1 MGKPIVVLCSVAAFA
16 GFAATNASATPIAPP
31 VAPMSGVE
39 QVRLICNEWGRC
51 WRQPDYYRPYGYYRR
66 YGDDDWRYRRY
77 REGYG
82 YYGRR
87 YEGGDGGWRRG
98 WGRDDDLARG
108 PPKQPPQGNERARRF
123 RGPFSGAVSAR
134 PRCARRPPRGVCGGG
149 FRNTEGPRVNRMS

>member
-1 MGKPIVVLCSVAAFA
+1 MGKPIVVLCSVAALA

-51 WRQPDYYRPYGYYRR
+51 WRQPDYYRPYGYYRH

-87 YEGGDGGWRRG
+87 YESGDGGWRRG
-98 WGRDDDLARG
+98 RDRDDD
-108 PPKQPPQGNERARRF
+108 
-123 RGPFSGAVSAR
+123 
-134 PRCARRPPRGVCGGG
+134 
-149 FRNTEGPRVNRMS
+149 

>member
-1 MGKPIVVLCSVAAFA
+1 MGKPIVVLFSAAALA

-51 WRQPDYYRPYGYYRR
+51 WRQPDYYRPYGYYRH

-87 YEGGDGGWRRG
+87 YESGDGGLGRG
-98 WGRDDDLARG
+98 AERGGDLPLRQQK
-108 PPKQPPQGNERARRF
+108 KQPTRTEKATA
-123 RGPFSGAVSAR
+123 SLGA
-134 PRCARRPPRGVCGGG
+134 
-149 FRNTEGPRVNRMS
+149 F

>member
-1 MGKPIVVLCSVAAFA
+1 MGKPIVVLFSAAALA

-51 WRQPDYYRPYGYYRR
+51 WRQPDYYRPYGYYRH

-82 YYGRR
+82 YYGRT
-87 YEGGDGGWRRG
+87 
-98 WGRDDDLARG
+98 
-108 PPKQPPQGNERARRF
+108 RAATPASRLVQKRQ
-123 RGPFSGAVSAR
+123 SR
-134 PRCARRPPRGVCGGG
+134 PYSITSMMAPTLV
-149 FRNTEGPRVNRMS
+149 